1 MSEPKV
7 ACRNK
12 LLIFWVPACL
22 GITYSIAEHFTFGPS
37 APRKK
42 NRGAHF
48 IVFADNPSHA
58 IADKLETILSSV
70 RVYEPETRSIVRIVI
85 AM

>member
-7 ACRNK
+7 ACRDK
-12 LLIFWVPACL
+12 LLRFWLPACL
-22 GITYSIAEHFTFGPS
+22 GITNSIAEHFTFGPS
-37 APRKK
+37 APPQKK
-42 NRGAHF
+42 PRCTLHC
-48 IVFADNPSHA
+48 FADNPSHA
-58 IADKLETILSSV
+58 IADKLEAILSSV